1 MTRVL
6 ARQEGD
12 SFVKQI
18 RKRLTYANVMS
29 SIAVFLVLGG
39 AAFAAS
45 QLSRN
50 SVGTRQLKAGA
61 VTTAKL
67 HSNAVTKAKIKA
79 NAVDGSKIADGSVT
93 GVDINAGSTPFGRVV
108 VRLRGSASLG
118 VTTEPQVYPLNPSTY
133 TQAAEEVDTYDGAV
147 DVTFQPGC
155 EAPREVTALIL
166 VDSTNP
172 AKAEPRES
180 IAGLGIVEDKA
191 GGTVTKRVEI
201 SPYVLWGY
209 RFEPG
214 TAKSHTVNLVVE
226 GKCKTGSGI
235 TATFGGVDV
244 IGTK

>member
-1 MTRVL
+1 
-6 ARQEGD
+6 
-12 SFVKQI
+12 VKKI

-45 QLSRN
+45 QLPRN

-93 GVDINAGSTPFGRVV
+93 GADINAESTPFGRVV
-108 VRLRGSASLG
+108 ARLRGTASLG
-118 VTTEPQVYPLNPSTY
+118 LTEEFQVYGLNPSSY
-133 TQAAEEVDTYDGAV
+133 TQAANEVDSYYGAV
-147 DVTFQPGC
+147 DVTFQPSC
-155 EAPREVTALIL
+155 TVPREAVAFVL
-166 VDSTNP
+166 VDPTNP
-172 AKAEPRES
+172 TKIEPIES
-180 IAGLGIVEDKA
+180 LVGLGATEDKA
-191 GGTVTKRVEI
+191 GGTVSKRIEI
-201 SPYVLWGY
+201 SPLAFEGIAGS

-214 TAKSHTVNLVVE
+214 TTKSHAISLVVR
-226 GKCKTGSGI
+226 GKCKTGSGVS
-235 TATFGGVDV
+235 ATFGGVDV